1 MYTFIF
7 LLLKV
12 FILNLLTQHVH
23 QVSSVGAGFVAI
35 IRLSGKESNLTQPMV

>member
-12 FILNLLTQHVH
+12 FILNLLTQHVR
-23 QVSSVGAGFVAI
+23 
-35 IRLSGKESNLTQPMV
+35 RLQQELGRCLLKLRHTLR